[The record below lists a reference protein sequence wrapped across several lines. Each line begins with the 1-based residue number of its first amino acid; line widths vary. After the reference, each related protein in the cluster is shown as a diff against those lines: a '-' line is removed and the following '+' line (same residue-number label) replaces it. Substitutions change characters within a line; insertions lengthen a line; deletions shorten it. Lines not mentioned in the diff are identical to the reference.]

1 MQQRNAQTAGI
12 VIMSLPVKLNA
23 CSLTLCW
30 KWYVNFTRSPLIRL
44 LTRSSFRHEAD
55 VCGCCQINEK
65 ERLWEYLNMSPGLKW
80 GKTEIMCRINTYP
93 LIFSFH
99 QFPTL
104 SFSPGISVCWAV
116 KIGPP
121 IASAGRKWHTVWPQ
135 WVTSDLENW
144 KDWSPWSVA
153 RIMYI
158 IQHSK

>member
-1 MQQRNAQTAGI
+1 MQRRNAQTAGI

-30 KWYVNFTRSPLIRL
+30 KWYVNFTRSALIRL

-65 ERLWEYLNMSPGLKW
+65 ERLWEYLNLSPGLKW
-80 GKTEIMCRINTYP
+80 GKNWNHVSNSHISP
-93 LIFSFH
+93 HLQLSSV
-99 QFPTL
+99 
-104 SFSPGISVCWAV
+104 SFSPGIPVCWAV

-135 WVTSDLENW
+135 WATSDLENW

-153 RIMYI
+153 RIMHI